1 MTAADGPRRAVWGGR
16 QGMAALAVLAAT
28 AIWRGVLLRDSFF
41 NQDDYYLA
49 ARGAASELGWDYL
62 LRDTAGHV
70 NPGQQIA
77 FWTLSRVAAFDW
89 GSVALF
95 VLAMQLLTTVALWH
109 VLTRMLPGS
118 WVRVLL
124 LAVFSWSPLT
134 LATTLW
140 WSAAM
145 ALWPHVFFSVLA
157 VLMWLRSSQGAG
169 PRWLNRVG
177 CLLALCGGLLW
188 HERAVLIPAVVFG
201 VAVAMADDASGW
213 RRLPRALRRDWPL
226 WLGHALV
233 LGGFLFAH
241 SRLTTVEG
249 GGSSV
254 RESFS
259 ITWAFIAENVLPG
272 LLAGPWAGGV
282 DGGAVVPAV
291 WVPWVAVALTVIAVV
306 LLLRVGGP
314 GGWWAL
320 VLLVGYIAADLTLL
334 LAGRGGFGRVI
345 ALDPRYSSDILHVA
359 VLSVAVAIRGHRVPD
374 RLRLGQG
381 LPWADRRAAILLGLG
396 TAYLVGSVLGTAV
409 LVPHFQNQDDREWLT
424 NLRADLAAD
433 GDQVV
438 FDELVPEEILLPL
451 LGREALASQ
460 VLGPLP
466 ERPFFDRPSARLRR
480 LTDSGNLVPITLDG
494 WINAR
499 PGRTEGC
506 GHAVREPGT
515 SIPMEVPVSGR
526 LAVEVGYFTDRE
538 STVEVTTGDWSARFQ
553 TVPGP
558 SEMWFVLPDFE
569 EPVRSLRMR
578 LVDSDATVC
587 VTGLRAGYP
596 EGS

>member
-1 MTAADGPRRAVWGGR
+1 MSAADAPRRAVWGGR

-70 NPGQQIA
+70 NPAQQLVYWLVGGFA
-77 FWTLSRVAAFDW
+77 GFDW
-89 GSVALF
+89 GVIVLF
-95 VLAMQLLTTVALWH
+95 VLAMQLLTLAVLWH

-118 WVRVLL
+118 WARVVL
-124 LAVFSWSPLT
+124 LAVFAWSPLS

-145 ALWPHVFFSVLA
+145 GLWPHMFFALLA
-157 VLMWLRSSQGAG
+157 TLLWLRGHQGAG
-169 PRWLNRVG
+169 PRWLNQAG
-177 CLLALCGGLLW
+177 CVLAALGGLLW
-188 HERAVLIPAVVFG
+188 HERAVLIAPVVLG
-201 VAVAMADDASGW
+201 VAVAMADDARGW
-213 RRLPRALRRDWPL
+213 RRLPRALRRDAWL
-226 WLGHALV
+226 WLTLTAL
-233 LGGFLFAH
+233 LAGYLMAH
-241 SRLTTVEG
+241 SRLAEVEG
-249 GGSSV
+249 GSSSV
-254 RESFS
+254 RESIS
-259 ITWAFIAENVLPG
+259 IAWAYVAENVLPG

-282 DGGAVVPAV
+282 DGGAVVPAP
-291 WVPWVAVALTVIAVV
+291 WVPWVALALTLAAVV
-306 LLLRVGGP
+306 MLLRMGGP
-314 GGWWAL
+314 GAWWAL
-320 VLLVGYIAADLTLL
+320 ALFVGYVAADLVLV
-334 LAGRGGFGRVI
+334 LAGRGGFGRLI
-345 ALDPRYSSDILHVA
+345 GLDPRYSSDVIHVA
-359 VLSVAVAIRGHRVPD
+359 VLSVALALRGHRAAA
-374 RLRLGQG
+374 RLGLG
-381 LPWADRRAAILLGLG
+381 RGVEWADRRMAIVLGA
-396 TAYLVGSVLGTAV
+396 TSTYLVGSVLGTAV
-409 LVPHFQNQDDREWLT
+409 LVPHFQNNDDREWLT

-438 FDELVPEEILLPL
+438 FDELVPPEILLPL
-451 LGREALASQ
+451 LGREALASE

-480 LTDSGNLVPITLDG
+480 LTDSGSLVPITLDG

-515 SIPMEVPVSGR
+515 IIPMEVPVSGR

-538 STVEVTTGDWSARFQ
+538 STVEVTTGDWATRFQ

-558 SEMWFVLPDFE
+558 SEMWFVLPEFE